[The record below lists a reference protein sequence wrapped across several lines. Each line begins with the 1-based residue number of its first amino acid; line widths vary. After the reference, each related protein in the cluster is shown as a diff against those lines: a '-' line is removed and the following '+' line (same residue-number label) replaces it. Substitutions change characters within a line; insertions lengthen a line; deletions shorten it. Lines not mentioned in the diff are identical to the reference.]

1 MSNILI
7 TGVGSYLPNNIITNN
22 ELPENLNTSDEWIK
36 KRTGIKQRH
45 LVSEGEL
52 TSTMAIAASRKALQ
66 NANIDSKEIDM
77 IIFATT
83 TPDQTFPATAVKV
96 QSELNINIGPAFD
109 IQAVCAGFIYALNVG
124 SSILKTSDFRK
135 ALVIGSESFSKILD
149 WSDRS
154 TSVLFGDGAGAF
166 ILEKSNEY
174 SEWGILSSNFYSNG
188 KFSDILYTDGGPSLN
203 SNVGNVR
210 MNGKEVFK
218 HAVEKLSSCVLE
230 AINDANL
237 KIQDIDFLVPH
248 QANLRI
254 IESLA
259 KKLSM
264 PIEKIINTVDI
275 HANTSAASIPLAL
288 NDAIERNKIRNG
300 DIIALN
306 AIGGGLSWGASVIKY
321 GKPD

>member
-1 MSNILI
+1 MGN
-7 TGVGSYLPNNIITNN
+7 
-22 ELPENLNTSDEWIK
+22 
-36 KRTGIKQRH
+36 
-45 LVSEGEL
+45 
-52 TSTMAIAASRKALQ
+52 
-66 NANIDSKEIDM
+66 
-77 IIFATT
+77 
-83 TPDQTFPATAVKV
+83 
-96 QSELNINIGPAFD
+96 
-109 IQAVCAGFIYALNVG
+109 
-124 SSILKTSDFRK
+124 
-135 ALVIGSESFSKILD
+135 
-149 WSDRS
+149 
-154 TSVLFGDGAGAF
+154 
-166 ILEKSNEY
+166 
-174 SEWGILSSNFYSNG
+174 LSSNFYSNG

-203 SNVGNVR
+203 SNVGNVK

-218 HAVEKLSSCVLE
+218 HAVEKLSACLLE

-254 IESLA
+254 IESLS
-259 KKLSM
+259 KKLGM

-288 NDAIERNKIRNG
+288 NSAIERKKIKNG